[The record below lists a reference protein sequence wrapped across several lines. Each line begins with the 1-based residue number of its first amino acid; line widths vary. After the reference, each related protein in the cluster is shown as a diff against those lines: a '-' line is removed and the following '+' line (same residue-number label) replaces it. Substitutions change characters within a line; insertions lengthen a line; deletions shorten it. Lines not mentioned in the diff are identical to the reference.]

1 MKAQAAR
8 QLDAY
13 FDFLKNER
21 RLSPHTLGSYRRDL
35 DTLAAFCDAHGLD
48 DWRALTVQQARAF
61 AAQLHRQGLA
71 GRSIARALS
80 AARSFHRYLLREGL
94 AVHNPFTG
102 VAAPKAGKPAEL
114 AKR

>member
-71 GRSIARALS
+71 RGRPPRTPHLPRPRRPPGPQADSP
-80 AARSFHRYLLREGL
+80 GL
-94 AVHNPFTG
+94 WV
-102 VAAPKAGKPAEL
+102 
-114 AKR
+114 